1 MIPATASPPAAPA
14 ASRAALRAMAALH
27 EACADPARLRLLNL
41 LAAGELCVCDLV
53 DLTALDQPF
62 VSRHLARLR
71 AAGVVDVARRGKF
84 AYYRI
89 ADAAPARRAP
99 LRAILDSLPG
109 LHPHLARERRTAA
122 AAVKRRHAAPCP

>member
-1 MIPATASPPAAPA
+1 MTPASASPPA

-53 DLTALDQPF
+53 GLTALGQPF

-71 AAGVVDVARRGKF
+71 RAALVDVARRGKF

-89 ADAAPARRAP
+89 AGAALDRPSP
-99 LRAILDSLPG
+99 LRGILDALPT
-109 LHPHLARERRTAA
+109 LHPHLARERRAA
-122 AAVKRRHAAPCP
+122 AAAAKRRLAAPCP

>member
-1 MIPATASPPAAPA
+1 MTPGIASPPA

-53 DLTALDQPF
+53 DLTALGQPF

-71 AAGVVDVARRGKF
+71 SAGLVEVARRGKF

-89 ADAAPARRAP
+89 ADAALERPSP
-99 LRAILDSLPG
+99 LPGILDALPT
-109 LHPHLARERRTAA
+109 LHTHLARERRTAT